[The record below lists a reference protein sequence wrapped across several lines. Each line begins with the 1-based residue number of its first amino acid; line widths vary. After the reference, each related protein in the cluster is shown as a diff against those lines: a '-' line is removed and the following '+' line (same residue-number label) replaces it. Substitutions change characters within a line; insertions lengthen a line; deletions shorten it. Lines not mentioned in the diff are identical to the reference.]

1 MITSDKYTKEKILR
15 PIIIGIILSIL
26 NCYWIVISEAMW
38 FTVHITVISIFFN
51 AVFVI
56 FILVLLNQLM
66 RRYAPKLSM
75 SNSELLIIYVM
86 LNMASAMA
94 GHGLMQLLI
103 PIMGHAFWYATPE
116 NDWASLFHRYLPTW
130 LTVQDRSALKDHYMG
145 YSTFYTIEHLKVWII
160 PVLSWTGFI
169 FVFVFLMICI
179 NVIVRKQWV
188 EREKLAYPIIQVPY
202 EMIGQTSSFFSNKL
216 MWIGFGVAASL
227 DLLNG
232 FNAIWPDVPYIHLKL
247 NNIGRYLVS
256 KPWNAVGWLPISFYP
271 FVIGLAFFIPLDLS
285 FSLWFFYLFWKMQR
299 VLWYVMGFSTQGGSF
314 SGYKSIIE
322 QSSGAYLAFF
332 VVALWASRKH
342 IKLVIKKVFG
352 NTNAIDDSQ
361 EPISYRSAVFGLLIG
376 SILLTIFCY
385 QAGMSIWV
393 AIVFFVVY
401 YAIIT
406 SITRLRAEMGVPVHD
421 MHNGGPDQLMATLF
435 GTRFLGPKN
444 MSILT
449 LFWFFNRAH
458 YSDVMPHQLEGF
470 KLAEKTDTSGRN
482 IYIAMIISV
491 FIGIIATFWSFLHSS
506 HRIGMAGRIEWF
518 GWEPYNRLQ
527 GWVSNPTKPDYSTAL
542 FLGIGFVTTLFFTFM
557 RNRFIW
563 WPLHPA
569 GYAVSNSWGLDVTWF
584 PILISCILKFVILK
598 YGGLKAH
605 NRAMP
610 FFAGLMLGEFVIGS
624 LWSIFGSLTGIR
636 TYAFW
641 VY

>member
-26 NCYWIVISEAMW
+26 NCYWIIMSEAMW

-56 FILVLLNQLM
+56 FILLLFNQLM
-66 RRYAPKLSM
+66 RRYVPKLSM

-188 EREKLAYPIIQVPY
+188 EKEKLAYPIIQVPY

-216 MWIGFGVAASL
+216 MWIGFGVSASL

-332 VVALWASRKH
+332 VVAMWVSRKH

-352 NTNAIDDSQ
+352 NANAIDDSQ

-376 SILLTIFCY
+376 SILLTVFCY

-393 AIVFFVVY
+393 AVVFFVVY

-605 NRAMP
+605 SHAMP

-624 LWSIFGSLTGIR
+624 FWSIFGSLTGFR

>member
-1 MITSDKYTKEKILR
+1 MTKERLFR
-15 PIIIGIILSIL
+15 PIIIGIILSIA
-26 NCYWIVISEAMW
+26 NCYWIVMSEAMW

-51 AVFVI
+51 AVFVM
-56 FILVLLNQLM
+56 FILLLFNQLM
-66 RRYAPKLSM
+66 RKYAPKSSM

-160 PVLSWTGFI
+160 PVLSWTCFI

-188 EREKLAYPIIQVPY
+188 EKEKLAYPIIQVPY

-216 MWIGFGVAASL
+216 MWIGFGISASL

-232 FNAIWPDVPYIHLKL
+232 FHAIWPDVPYIHLKL

-256 KPWNAVGWLPISFYP
+256 RPWNAVGWLPISFYP

-332 VVALWASRKH
+332 VVAMWVSRKH
-342 IKLVIKKVFG
+342 LWSVVKKVFG

-393 AIVFFVVY
+393 AVVFFVVY

-470 KLAEKTDTSGRN
+470 KLAEKTDTRGRS
-482 IYIAMIISV
+482 IYIAMIVSV

-527 GWVSNPTKPDYSTAL
+527 SWISNPTKPDYSTAL

-598 YGGLKAH
+598 YGGLKTH
-605 NRAMP
+605 SKAMP

-624 LWSIFGSLTGIR
+624 FWSIFGSLTGIR